1 MKTVAAVAKMPSLD
15 HLSSK
20 DYQRVYE
27 PSDDTFL
34 LCDCLSA
41 DAAELRRREPAVCVE
56 VGSGSGC
63 VIAHLASLLPA
74 SALLAG
80 DVNRDAALT
89 TRATAAA
96 NGHRGRVDALRM
108 DLLTALRPK
117 SVDVLV
123 FNPPY
128 VPTSNEELAEALES
142 RGIAASWAGGS
153 RGRLVLDRML
163 PQMVDDKLSS
173 KGLFYLLGVAENDVA
188 EIAQTLTE
196 GCGLEATLIGER
208 RAQNERLW
216 VWRFARPWIG
226 GGGESMVASTANDE
240 SCATV
245 SCH

>member
-1 MKTVAAVAKMPSLD
+1 MTMKTVAAVAKMPSLD

-34 LCDCLSA
+34 LCDCLTA
-41 DAAELRRREPAVCVE
+41 DVAELRRREPALCVE

-63 VIAHLASLLPA
+63 VIAHLASLLPT

-128 VPTSNEELAEALES
+128 VPTPAEEVPALPLSEGAGS
-142 RGIAASWAGGS
+142 GALIDAAWAGGP
-153 RGRLVLDRML
+153 RGRLVLNRLL
-163 PQMVDDKLSS
+163 PCLPVALSAR
-173 KGLFYLLGVAENDVA
+173 GVLFLLGVRENDPGELIALLGVAGMRAAIVA
-188 EIAQTLTE
+188 
-196 GCGLEATLIGER
+196 ER
-208 RAQNERLW
+208 RAQNERLF
-216 VWRFARPWIG
+216 VIRAER
-226 GGGESMVASTANDE
+226 ASGTGPHMACNNNSE
-240 SCATV
+240 R
-245 SCH
+245 H